1 MSEAAAALGG
11 WMFRRMQWVRGL
23 ALGPQEKLV
32 LYTLAAYSNAEG
44 WCWPGVERLARE
56 TQLSERIVQYALRIL
71 AGLDVVQ
78 TLREAGGKSRYFMN
92 EAVRMVDVLD
102 GAAATQRWESLRARL
117 LERQPDH
124 PALRG
129 AWRAPQTR
137 HWGAPSAPVQ
147 GALSDIEG
155 CTEERWG
162 VHSATERGAP
172 SAPEVV
178 HEGDQ
183 GRGPSEE
190 NARAREGGAPSR
202 PRYAE
207 LLSSLKKKA
216 KA

>member
-32 LYTLAAYSNAEG
+32 LYTLAAYSNADG

-71 AGLDVVQ
+71 AGLDAVQ
-78 TLREAGGKSRYFMN
+78 TVREAGGKSRYFLN
-92 EAVRMVDVLD
+92 EAVRMVGVLD
-102 GAAATQRWESLRARL
+102 GAAAKQRWESLRARL
-117 LERQPDH
+117 IEKQPDH
-124 PALRG
+124 PALR
-129 AWRAPQTR
+129 
-137 HWGAPSAPVQ
+137 